1 MHRINISA
9 LPEIEQRSPTG
20 KFHSFSR
27 NISLALGGIANTGPQ
42 GGGHP
47 FDLQLRRLPPRAA
60 VCPYHL
66 HLAQWEFFIV
76 QRGEGSVR
84 TPDGIFPVQAGD
96 AFIHPPGVPH
106 QLINTG
112 AADLEVLIVTDQPPL
127 DSCFYPD
134 SNKRSLRPPGMVFRA
149 AAAHYFD
156 GEDEL
161 PPDAPAFPTS
171 PSPAALAIAPFPRR
185 RLNCDDVP
193 WDSWRSPQGKY
204 FGESKE
210 LSIALGSK
218 RNTPTGLGG
227 HPFEIELSKLPAGG
241 VGCPFHSHAAEW
253 ELFFILRGDATVRAG
268 SETHTLGPGDV
279 ALHPPG
285 EPHQIRNAS
294 AAEELLFY
302 IVADNAPVDVCYYPD
317 SDKWGIRTLR
327 KFFRASDTDYWDG
340 EE

>member
-1 MHRINISA
+1 MHRINVST

-84 TPDGIFPVQAGD
+84 TPDGIFPVKTGD

-106 QLINTG
+106 QLTNTG

-127 DSCFYPD
+127 DSCLYPD
-134 SNKRSLRPPGMVFRA
+134 SNKRSLRPPGIVFRA
-149 AAAHYFD
+149 VEAHYFD

-161 PPDAPAFPTS
+161 PPSPPAHQTS
-171 PSPAALAIAPFPRR
+171 PSPSALTIAPFPQR

-193 WDSWRSPQGKY
+193 WEAWRSPKGKY

-210 LSIALGSK
+210 LSHALGAK

-227 HPFEIELSKLPAGG
+227 HPFEIELSKLPPGG
-241 VGCPFHSHAAEW
+241 TVCPFHSHAAEW
-253 ELFFILRGDATVRAG
+253 ELFFILRGTAAVRAG

-279 ALHPPG
+279 VLHPPG

-294 AAEELLFY
+294 AAEDLLFY

-327 KFFRASDTDYWDG
+327 KIFRASDTDYWDG